1 MHFYTFGYIENW
13 VKRNWNT
20 NFEITALFIL
30 STRKS
35 RAGNSWFL
43 SLEYEVSILH
53 CTLCFGFDHTVQQLT
68 VKFYFHQFGLLTFSF
83 THKSIPK
90 GVEQRNLLFWL
101 VDTVE
106 KFAFFGQKNPP
117 NNFATAKFKLFS
129 FCIFFSWTKS
139 RFKKCAN
146 VKKQPLIPNNNN

>member
-43 SLEYEVSILH
+43 SLECEVSILH

-101 VDTVE
+101 VDTLE
-106 KFAFFGQKNPP
+106 KFAFSDRKIRPIILQLQNSNCFL
-117 NNFATAKFKLFS
+117 FA
-129 FCIFFSWTKS
+129 IFFFMNKI
-139 RFKKCAN
+139 K
-146 VKKQPLIPNNNN
+146 I